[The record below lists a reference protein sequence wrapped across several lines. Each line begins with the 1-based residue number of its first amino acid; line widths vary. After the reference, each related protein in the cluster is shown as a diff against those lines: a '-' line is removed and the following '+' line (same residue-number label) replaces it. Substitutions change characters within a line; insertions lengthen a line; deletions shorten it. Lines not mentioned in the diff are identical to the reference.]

1 MKKII
6 ITALAILLID
16 PSIALAAWWNPLTW
30 FGNWGRGEIK
40 KEQVATSTK
49 LTSTSTKDTEPKVAK
64 ESCGF
69 FLDIKSCSASEK
81 CKIAYKN
88 AGPGRDIT
96 GMPLDN
102 RVFDKC
108 VDLTPA
114 EIIQKQE
121 AETARIKSETEYCN
135 SRGGSWAVE
144 SSHPKGWCLNP
155 LK

>member
-6 ITALAILLID
+6 ITALAILLIA

-40 KEQVATSTK
+40 KET
-49 LTSTSTKDTEPKVAK
+49 KVAK

-144 SSHPKGWCLNP
+144 SSHPKGWCSNP
-155 LK
+155 IR